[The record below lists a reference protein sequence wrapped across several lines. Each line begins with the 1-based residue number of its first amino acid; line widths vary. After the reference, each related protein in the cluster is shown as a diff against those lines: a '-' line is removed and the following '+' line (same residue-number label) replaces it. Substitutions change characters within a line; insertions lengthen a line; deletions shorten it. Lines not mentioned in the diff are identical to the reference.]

1 MDNEHS
7 QTALR
12 QELETVEA
20 ELAELRET
28 AAGLRRQLGE
38 HWFEPTDEA
47 ERTALI
53 TLAEEQEAFA
63 ETLEARRDELR
74 KLVEQQG

>member
-1 MDNEHS
+1 MDNDNS

-20 ELAELRET
+20 ELTELRET
-28 AAGLRRQLGE
+28 AAGLRRQIGE
-38 HWFEPTDEA
+38 RWFEPTDDA
-47 ERTALI
+47 ERTTLI
-53 TLAEEQEAFA
+53 TLAEEQEVFA
-63 ETLEARRDELR
+63 ETLQARRDELR

>member
-1 MDNEHS
+1 MDNDSS

-20 ELAELRET
+20 ELTELRET
-28 AAGLRRQLGE
+28 AAGLRRQIGE
-38 HWFEPTDEA
+38 RWFEPTDDA

-53 TLAEEQEAFA
+53 TLAEEQEVFA
-63 ETLEARRDELR
+63 ETLQARRDELR

>member
-1 MDNEHS
+1 MDS
-7 QTALR
+7 DKSRTALR

-20 ELAELRET
+20 ELVELRET

-38 HWFEPTDEA
+38 HWSEPTDEA

-63 ETLEARRDELR
+63 ETLEGRRDELR
-74 KLVEQQG
+74 RLVEQQG